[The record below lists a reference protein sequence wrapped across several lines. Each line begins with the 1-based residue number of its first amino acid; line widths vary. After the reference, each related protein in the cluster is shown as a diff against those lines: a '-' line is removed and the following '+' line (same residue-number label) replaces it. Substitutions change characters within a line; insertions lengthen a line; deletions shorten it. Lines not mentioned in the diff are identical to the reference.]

1 MHWHARHGREQHS
14 ERQARSGSHNDRL
27 DQLITEINQILQ
39 FINLKLGKMGT
50 GINTSTGQNEST
62 NLVLHLQH

>member
-14 ERQARSGSHNDRL
+14 ERQARSGSHNDQQ

-39 FINLKLGKMGT
+39 FINPKLGKMGT
-50 GINTSTGQNEST
+50 GINTSTGQNESK
-62 NLVLHLQH
+62 NLAIYLQY